1 MMKIFPVISLILCLV
16 LSHCQQWQRL
26 GVDEHHPALTVEL
39 QPQKSQWLAL
49 LERVD
54 SSSFRYS
61 DMLSGCDFAEGEYE
75 RLEKEYDIDLSKEEF
90 NTVVECL
97 KEARIVAL
105 DTLPSTKEDS
115 SPVSQPCFYWY
126 LYGKNEQGNT
136 EIKVTLYPLKHG
148 PSPYNVGEQVFVGNF
163 ISLRSVTTV
172 AVYLTPEVVERLK
185 ALDSFRLYE
194 AREAEAQ
201 RILKEQNAEVEEN
214 D

>member
-1 MMKIFPVISLILCLV
+1 MMNNFPVISLALCLT
-16 LSHCQQWQRL
+16 LAHCQQWHRL

-39 QPQKSQWLAL
+39 QPQKSQWLQL

-54 SSSFRYS
+54 SSAFRYS
-61 DMLSGCDFAEGEYE
+61 DMLSGCDFGEGEYE
-75 RLEKEYDIDLSKEEF
+75 RLEKQYDIALSKEEF
-90 NTVVECL
+90 QTVVECL
-97 KEARIVAL
+97 KEARIVPL
-105 DTLPSTKEDS
+105 DTLPIA
-115 SPVSQPCFYWY
+115 SPASASVSQPCFYWY

-136 EIKVTLYPLKHG
+136 EVMVTLYPLKHG

-201 RILKEQNAEVEEN
+201 RILKEQNAEFDEK